1 MGNKKSAV
9 DSSNSRDELILTSFF
24 DSGQQLSH
32 TQSEQILY
40 LLTEIR
46 SPNEEQEKELLPL
59 NIVLVIDRSTSM
71 QGKRIDKVKSAA
83 GMIVENLASRDRIA
97 IISFSDRAEVVV
109 PATQPKN
116 KPALISKIQGIMPSG
131 GTEIFQGLS
140 AGFKELNKV
149 NLNNYINHLI
159 LLTDGHTYGDDA
171 QCLNLA
177 QKAASVGI
185 GISAFGIGSEWND
198 QFLDLLVTPSGGQSG
213 YIAEPEQVIH
223 LLRQRI
229 QSLGKLYAQNVR
241 LVPHLPP
248 GITIKDGFKLTP
260 FSQPLNHAGLVLQ
273 LGPIEGHTSLSFLLE
288 LLIEPEVT
296 HSSEVGISFEI
307 KADIATDPLQRY
319 HKTVAHTIQIGSD
332 DHHGHDTEMAPFLV
346 QAVQLLN
353 LYRMNENIWTDL
365 SKGENI
371 GNATQK
377 LDLLTRRFKEA
388 GLNHIA
394 QEIGTQTKVL
404 KDGGEFTESGRKQI
418 KYGTRLQLTSSL
430 QLALTQHHSSGLL
443 GN

>member
-1 MGNKKSAV
+1 MGNKNSAV
-9 DSSNSRDELILTSFF
+9 DSSNSSNELILTSFF

-59 NIVLVIDRSTSM
+59 NIALVIDRSTSM
-71 QGKRIDKVKSAA
+71 QGERIDKVKSAA
-83 GMIVENLASRDRIA
+83 GMIVENLASRDSIA

-109 PATQPKN
+109 PATKPKN

-229 QSLGKLYAQNVR
+229 QSLGQALCPKCTS
-241 LVPHLPP
+241 HPP
-248 GITIKDGFKLTP
+248 FTKRYND
-260 FSQPLNHAGLVLQ
+260 
-273 LGPIEGHTSLSFLLE
+273 
-288 LLIEPEVT
+288 
-296 HSSEVGISFEI
+296 
-307 KADIATDPLQRY
+307 QRW
-319 HKTVAHTIQIGSD
+319 V
-332 DHHGHDTEMAPFLV
+332 
-346 QAVQLLN
+346 
-353 LYRMNENIWTDL
+353 
-365 SKGENI
+365 
-371 GNATQK
+371 
-377 LDLLTRRFKEA
+377 
-388 GLNHIA
+388 
-394 QEIGTQTKVL
+394 
-404 KDGGEFTESGRKQI
+404 
-418 KYGTRLQLTSSL
+418 
-430 QLALTQHHSSGLL
+430 
-443 GN
+443 